1 MGCNC
6 GKRATII
13 RQAVTSIA
21 RGNVANASQRA
32 ALVAASLAKDAAAKL
47 AAIKGK

>member
-6 GKRATII
+6 SKRATII
-13 RQAVTSIA
+13 KQAVTSVA

-32 ALVAASLAKDAAAKL
+32 ALVMASLAKDAAAKL
-47 AAIKGK
+47 AAVKGR